1 MSVRNREQID
11 NTELK
16 RPKNILWLIIAVLV
30 VFIFC
35 ILAWRFAFYRSP
47 QEQLSA
53 FNAASAVPDSE
64 NAAIIYN
71 QLFEDYNESDLNPA
85 SLTPVIAEI
94 TKSGPWSSRDY
105 PELAKWLEQNQDIIA
120 KLLQASKYERCFFP
134 ITNMNLI
141 MSQLAAMRQLVFTLI
156 RAADNDFAEGRTDQA
171 LEKYLGCIRIGR
183 HFRQQPLA
191 IEFLVGIAIEALG
204 TQKIRYLIMYE
215 DITAEQMKTTETI
228 LPDTKFEFE
237 KYWDEML
244 YAENLFSRTVAKSQ
258 NVSNLLVRLR
268 EWWANLARPDPALA
282 RVKEIYLRLLVD
294 RQGSQILV
302 ALRHYKNKT
311 GKWPEKLEEIKP
323 FLTSEDILVDPQN
336 KGSFVYRLKDDG
348 FILYSTGL
356 NKIDENGQRKSPADD
371 WLIWPLQIPKAET
384 QNTKANQAD
393 PNQEPKR

>member
-1 MSVRNREQID
+1 
-11 NTELK
+11 
-16 RPKNILWLIIAVLV
+16 
-30 VFIFC
+30 
-35 ILAWRFAFYRSP
+35 
-47 QEQLSA
+47 
-53 FNAASAVPDSE
+53 
-64 NAAIIYN
+64 
-71 QLFEDYNESDLNPA
+71 
-85 SLTPVIAEI
+85 
-94 TKSGPWSSRDY
+94 
-105 PELAKWLEQNQDIIA
+105 
-120 KLLQASKYERCFFP
+120 
-134 ITNMNLI
+134 
-141 MSQLAAMRQLVFTLI
+141 
-156 RAADNDFAEGRTDQA
+156 
-171 LEKYLGCIRIGR
+171 
-183 HFRQQPLA
+183 
-191 IEFLVGIAIEALG
+191 
-204 TQKIRYLIMYE
+204 
-215 DITAEQMKTTETI
+215 MKTTETI